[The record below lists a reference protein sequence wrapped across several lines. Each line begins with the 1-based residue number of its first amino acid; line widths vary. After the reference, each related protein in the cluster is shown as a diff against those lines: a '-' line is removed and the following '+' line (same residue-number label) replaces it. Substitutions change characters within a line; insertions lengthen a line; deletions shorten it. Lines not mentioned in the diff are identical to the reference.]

1 MTADLRFSPGVGPD
15 VAVRDGRVSVTFGPQ
30 PWTWLTFGLDGTL
43 LDKRQRPVGYYPK
56 TNGVVALAHDGE
68 RFLSWDGDTG
78 AVTEPA
84 GLPVGVH
91 ATGVSPSGLRFFS
104 RRGDGVFT
112 ATGAYCEGVALPNP
126 YASYGLWECRDD
138 GTCLTW
144 DERYYGVKPADVGG
158 QVYATPDGRLVVGEG
173 AAGGVVGT
181 VDGQPFTLW
190 PGEDTRWPRAA
201 HDGTTAAIVAW
212 SDAGPTVRLAILTLD
227 ELRVL
232 AEATPDTPAVPPAL
246 EGRRLWLGYFFALS
260 DRPGYGDNLAA
271 PGNCTVVLTEPE
283 AQRSPWPYF
292 APPGIGDGPLKIG
305 TWVSVPRGSAWP
317 VVEPGDLALY
327 DGGHVL
333 PDTPCPV
340 GLTGLECYS
349 EPGEPLAVVDDRLR
363 RWLRAWPQ
371 ARVILIGQAYD
382 RNGLEHDAQKLA
394 ALQVLP
400 LQLAVDF
407 PQVAGVF
414 YFSDGRPGGT
424 RDHETWR
431 PIHAAAAALVRR
443 PDDMTHLDTVQAERA
458 KYPPPQYGV
467 DEQGERVLLNP
478 MGNENAARISRAVAW
493 AHRDEGWGLLDKPSG
508 NNVLGYSVDVIINA
522 RERQVVDILG
532 SSEAECLPVWNA
544 IEWRDDY
551 AARWRPPL
559 NPDTLVPAEPDLAA
573 LAHRVA
579 VLEELVTRITSWIG
593 GF

>member
-1 MTADLRFSPGVGPD
+1 M
-15 VAVRDGRVSVTFGPQ
+15 FGPQ

-78 AVTEPA
+78 EVTEPD

-91 ATGVSPSGLRFFS
+91 ATGVSPSGQRFFY

-112 ATGAYCEGVALPNP
+112 ATGAYCENVALPNA

-138 GTCLTW
+138 GTCKTW
-144 DERYYGVKPADVGG
+144 DERYYGVKPDGVGG

-173 AAGGVVGT
+173 AGGGVVGT
-181 VDGQPFTLW
+181 IDGEPFTLW

-227 ELRVL
+227 ELKAMVV
-232 AEATPDTPAVPPAL
+232 APAVPQPIAPFAEPFWAWAYKDDDGQAPKNVLTRSDGAL
-246 EGRRLWLGYFFALS
+246 VANGRVVGW
-260 DRPGYGDNLAA
+260 NLAI
-271 PGNCTVVLTEPE
+271 E
-283 AQRSPWPYF
+283 
-292 APPGIGDGPLKIG
+292 
-305 TWVSVPRGSAWP
+305 
-317 VVEPGDLALY
+317 GDLFRVSATALACKAIENAPVFCY
-327 DGGHVL
+327 LGRDVPETPIDGLDFPVL
-333 PDTPCPV
+333 QA
-340 GLTGLECYS
+340 YRM
-349 EPGEPLAVVDDRLR
+349 PGTETAALILAK
-363 RWLRAWPQ
+363 LRADL
-371 ARVILIGQAYD
+371 ARCAYP
-382 RNGLEHDAQKLA
+382 RVA
-394 ALQVLP
+394 
-400 LQLAVDF
+400 LAVDLTDRTL
-407 PQVAGVF
+407 AGV
-414 YFSDGRPGGT
+414 GGWPEAD
-424 RDHETWR
+424 R
-431 PIHAAAAALVRR
+431 IALVVGLADLCRTIRPAAVFAWAWNRNAPQAGISSSATITEQWRR
-443 PDDMTHLDTVQAERA
+443 FVAAIPSTTGGAMSEHLDTVRAERA
-458 KYPPPQYGV
+458 KYPPPRFDANG
-467 DEQGERVLLNP
+467 VLLNP

-493 AHRDEGWGLLDKPSG
+493 AHRGEGWGLLDKPTG

-532 SSEAECLPVWNA
+532 SSEAECVPVWNP

-559 NPDTLVPAEPDLAA
+559 DPDTLLPAPDAPTLD
-573 LAHRVA
+573 HRVL
-579 VLEELVTRITSWIG
+579 VLEALVARITDWIG